1 MGVGV
6 RVVDVGVRVGGTE
19 VAVGGTG
26 VTVDPAGRTSTSSN
40 HVCEAPPPAHFRH
53 DSRKIVIRVPV
64 AVTLLSRDTQ
74 FPTPFSGAENSYQ
87 VTEGA
92 VELVP
97 PVRSMPNRPTSGQP
111 LPPGKLTRFHARTV
125 YVVPAVVATVW

>member
-1 MGVGV
+1 VEVAGFVA
-6 RVVDVGVRVGGTE
+6 VGGTR

-26 VTVDPAGRTSTSSN
+26 VALAGTAVAPPVTTSTSSN
-40 HVCEAPPPAHFRH
+40 QVCELAMEAHFRH
-53 DSRKIVIRVPV
+53 DSRKIVIWFPV

-92 VELVP
+92 V
-97 PVRSMPNRPTSGQP
+97 
-111 LPPGKLTRFHARTV
+111 
-125 YVVPAVVATVW
+125 